1 MQFLATSTNA
11 TCNFFMRSVK
21 AKTETP
27 KDRLLVIFDI
37 FEEWFNS
44 KKFSGCLFVRAM
56 GEYPEEGTSIRS
68 VCQESKILIQKYIQ
82 GLAEKAEVQ
91 DADELSE
98 QCTLLIEGAITMAQL
113 SNSYLSAIRSKKAA
127 KVLIKSSTPMQL
139 Q

>member
-1 MQFLATSTNA
+1 
-11 TCNFFMRSVK
+11 MRSVK

-27 KDRLLVIFDI
+27 KGRLLVILDI

-82 GLAEKAEVQ
+82 GLAEKAELQ
-91 DADELSE
+91 DADE
-98 QCTLLIEGAITMAQL
+98 
-113 SNSYLSAIRSKKAA
+113 
-127 KVLIKSSTPMQL
+127 
-139 Q
+139 